1 LEHYNRNVIQ
11 NVHGNVMTQD
21 VMQFAL
27 LFVNLQNAI
36 QVVLNQK
43 LLYVML
49 NVKGKLNKLIISK
62 YTIFLINFL
71 KITQLLI

>member
-1 LEHYNRNVIQ
+1 
-11 NVHGNVMTQD
+11 MTQD

-36 QVVLNQK
+36 QVVLSQK

-49 NVKGKLNKLIISK
+49 NVKGKFNNH
-62 YTIFLINFL
+62 F
-71 KITQLLI
+71 